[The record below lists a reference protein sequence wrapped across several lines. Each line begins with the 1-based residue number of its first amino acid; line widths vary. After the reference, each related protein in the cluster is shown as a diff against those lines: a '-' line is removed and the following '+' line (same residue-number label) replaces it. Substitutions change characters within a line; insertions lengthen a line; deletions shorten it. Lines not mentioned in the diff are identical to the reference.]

1 MFLSLCCTALQWM
14 LRLAVLRGRS
24 NEFKDLEVIVLR
36 HELAILRRR
45 TRRGRCRGRTGSA
58 SRPPAES
65 CHGRNGA
72 PSSSRRRRCSGGIDV
87 WWRSAGH
94 SRGELGVRRF
104 EVIFTRLVLRLAREN
119 PRWGYQG
126 IVGELKG
133 LGLAVSATTVRTW
146 LRGAGIGPAGMRGGM
161 SWREFLR
168 THRRSLL
175 AVDFFTVE
183 TMWLQRLYVLF
194 FIELGSRR
202 VHLAGCTPTPTAGWV
217 TQQARQLT
225 WSLSDRSEPFRH
237 VIRDRD
243 LKFTDTFDEVFRRAG
258 CEIVRTPFRAPQANG
273 VAERFVRTVRSQCL
287 DWLLIL
293 NEQHLGRVL
302 AVFVAHYDGQRPHR
316 ALGLKRTPSDRCVGC
331 TGDRAGRNTCRA
343 SRSSRWIASRVCSGG
358 VTWVLAKYTSKK

>member
-1 MFLSLCCTALQWM
+1 MHKI
-14 LRLAVLRGRS
+14 AVSEVSCSCRS
-24 NEFKDLEVIVLR
+24 G
-36 HELAILRRR
+36 
-45 TRRGRCRGRTGSA
+45 TRRFSGCCSWQSCTNWPFSGDEPASRRCRGRTGSA

-183 TMWLQRLYVLF
+183 TMWLQRLYVL
-194 FIELGSRR
+194 
-202 VHLAGCTPTPTAGWV
+202 
-217 TQQARQLT
+217 
-225 WSLSDRSEPFRH
+225 
-237 VIRDRD
+237 
-243 LKFTDTFDEVFRRAG
+243 
-258 CEIVRTPFRAPQANG
+258 
-273 VAERFVRTVRSQCL
+273 
-287 DWLLIL
+287 
-293 NEQHLGRVL
+293 
-302 AVFVAHYDGQRPHR
+302 AVFVAHYDGHRPHR
-316 ALGLKRTPSDRCVGC
+316 ALGLNPPHPTGASVAPAIEQGAIRVERRDRLGGLLHEYV
-331 TGDRAGRNTCRA
+331 RAA
-343 SRSSRWIASRVCSGG
+343 
-358 VTWVLAKYTSKK
+358 